1 MGCRGRAAWRCWPA
15 LAGQMTVEACHGRA
29 QEGKQ
34 GRERED
40 REKERERERF
50 EAYFETNFFQNSVWK
65 LEKF

>member
-1 MGCRGRAAWRCWPA
+1 
-15 LAGQMTVEACHGRA
+15 MTVEACHGRA
-29 QEGKQ
+29 QEEKQ